1 MTGAGADCRDSPIG
15 GGTEEVPHPRW
26 SENQPVV
33 LDNRITQHYA
43 IDNYDGLPRRLHRV
57 TVAGEVP
64 VGIEGKE
71 SYSIAGDAS
80 HYTSVAE

>member
-1 MTGAGADCRDSPIG
+1 MTIAGDI
-15 GGTEEVPHPRW
+15 
-26 SENQPVV
+26 
-33 LDNRITQHYA
+33 
-43 IDNYDGLPRRLHRV
+43 
-57 TVAGEVP
+57 P